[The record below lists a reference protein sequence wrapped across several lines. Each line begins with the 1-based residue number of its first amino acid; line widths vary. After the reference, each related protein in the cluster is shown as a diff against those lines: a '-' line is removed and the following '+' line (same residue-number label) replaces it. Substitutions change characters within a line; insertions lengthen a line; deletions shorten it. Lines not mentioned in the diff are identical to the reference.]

1 MSFSRL
7 ILPTQQSI
15 FFTTA
20 ICSLS
25 ILAAANASAADDPR
39 FSLSVGAFI
48 TDRGSEARLDVVD
61 GENGTVVDLENDL
74 GADKSDTVFRLDGF
88 YRFNNK
94 HRIDFS
100 VFDLSQTATMQ
111 IDKEINWQGTIFPVG
126 ATVDSD
132 IEFEVYKLAYTYS
145 IMRRENGYLGLSA
158 GLYIADIGAHL
169 SAEGIA
175 ENEGGAVTAPLP
187 VIGLRGEYQFA
198 EKWKFRASGE
208 FFSLS
213 YEGYDGTL
221 TDFYAGVDDQLMEN
235 MAIGVG
241 INSVSLDVG
250 IEDDSLNG
258 NLDWRYDG
266 GLVFLKFD
274 F

>member
-1 MSFSRL
+1 
-7 ILPTQQSI
+7 
-15 FFTTA
+15 
-20 ICSLS
+20 
-25 ILAAANASAADDPR
+25 
-39 FSLSVGAFI
+39 
-48 TDRGSEARLDVVD
+48 
-61 GENGTVVDLENDL
+61 
-74 GADKSDTVFRLDGF
+74 
-88 YRFNNK
+88 
-94 HRIDFS
+94 
-100 VFDLSQTATMQ
+100 MQ

-213 YEGYDGTL
+213 YEEYDGTL
-221 TDFYAGVDDQLMEN
+221 TDFYAGVDYQLMEN